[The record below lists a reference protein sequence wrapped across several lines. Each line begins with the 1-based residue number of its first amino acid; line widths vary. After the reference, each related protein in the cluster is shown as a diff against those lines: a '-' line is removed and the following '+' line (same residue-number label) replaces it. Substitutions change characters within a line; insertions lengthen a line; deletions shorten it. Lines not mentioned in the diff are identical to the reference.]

1 MKNFA
6 SAFHSSIC
14 MNISADS
21 HMDLNLTLSNMSWE
35 KFCADVF
42 FYFFKE
48 KQALH
53 SMNRK

>member
-1 MKNFA
+1 MKIFA

-53 SMNRK
+53 SMNKK